1 MNFDK
6 LAALCEE
13 LSYRDKLRLA
23 QLMIQMARK
32 EEEEGNPQNR
42 MSKNHEII
50 SLSKPMPVKT
60 PTAAITQEKPTIEYV
75 AERILKLKPSKRA
88 SLLNSIGAMFQFQ
101 GGISDEDKDK
111 IIAKLI
117 NMKVISFEN
126 NKVIY

>member
-50 SLSKPMPVKT
+50 SSSKPMPVKT

>member
-32 EEEEGNPQNR
+32 EEEEGNPQSR
-42 MSKNHEII
+42 ISTTSSSK
-50 SLSKPMPVKT
+50 LAPVKT
-60 PTAAITQEKPTIEYV
+60 PAELIIQEKPTIEYV
-75 AERILKLKPSKRA
+75 AERILKLKPSKRT

-101 GGISDEDKDK
+101 GGISDEDKEE
-111 IIAKLI
+111 IIKKLL